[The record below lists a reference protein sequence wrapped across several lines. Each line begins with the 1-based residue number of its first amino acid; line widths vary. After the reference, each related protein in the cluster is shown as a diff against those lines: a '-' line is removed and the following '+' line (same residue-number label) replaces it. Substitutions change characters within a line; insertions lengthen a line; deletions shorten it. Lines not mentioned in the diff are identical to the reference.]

1 MDWSS
6 LERVDCILHEL
17 FQEVQLTLQD
27 GELSDL
33 PSPDVLWNDDKILC
47 DFVVIEIVEHIADI
61 VLSLLTNPSKDRK
74 IIKKRIS
81 R

>member
-1 MDWSS
+1 MKLALSESPHIFMLSSLAMDWSS

-33 PSPDVLWNDDKILC
+33 PSPDVL
-47 DFVVIEIVEHIADI
+47 
-61 VLSLLTNPSKDRK
+61 
-74 IIKKRIS
+74 
-81 R
+81 